1 MKTMRILLMGVLLI
15 CIQLLVG
22 CGSDKFAGTWYT
34 FVNGEIQQMGIE
46 KNGSNGYIVKF
57 ENTSVSV
64 KKNMVNKKEYDD
76 SFKGLPVFGAS
87 KKDFVKPIYDYKYEW
102 KTNKG
107 TSYTASEKDGKL
119 YIDGF
124 GAFGVL
130 VYIEKDG
137 ILRNNGVVYQKEGK
151 TSLEKMKEAKKDKLK
166 TDWTVNKG
174 NLVYTKVRNVDL
186 FGEVL
191 EINK

>member
-1 MKTMRILLMGVLLI
+1 MKKSIKIVL
-15 CIQLLVG
+15 
-22 CGSDKFAGTWYT
+22 
-34 FVNGEIQQMGIE
+34 
-46 KNGSNGYIVKF
+46 KNYPH
-57 ENTSVSV
+57 SV
-64 KKNMVNKKEYDD
+64 
-76 SFKGLPVFGAS
+76 LQ

-130 VYIEKDG
+130 AYIEKDG
-137 ILRNNGVVYQKEGK
+137 TLQNNGVVYQKEGK
-151 TSLEKMKEAKKDKLK
+151 TSLEKMKEARKDKLK
-166 TDWTVNKG
+166 TDWTTNKDKV
-174 NLVYTKVRNVDL
+174 VYFKVRKVDL